1 MIASWQ
7 ESYDKPRLRIEKQ
20 RHHFANKGLYG
31 QGYGLSSSSVWMWVL
46 NQKEGRVFKNRCF
59 QMVVFEK
66 TLESPL
72 TLKNQSIL
80 REINSEYSLEGLM
93 LKLKLQYFCYLM
105 WTANSLEKNLMLQKI
120 ESRRRRGQKRVRWL
134 DGISNSVEINLGK
147 LREMA
152 RDREAWHTAVH
163 GVTKSWTWLGD
174 WTTWEEV
181 IKANKRKWWNKH
193 EGKKRKKKS
202 IFSSQRYLL

>member
-7 ESYDKPRLRIEKQ
+7 ESYNKPRLCIEKQ

-46 NQKEGRVFKNRCF
+46 NQKEGRVLKNRCF
-59 QMVVFEK
+59 QMVVLEK
-66 TLESPL
+66 IHESPL

-93 LKLKLQYFCYLM
+93 LQLKLQYFCYLM

-134 DGISNSVEINLGK
+134 DGISNSMEINLGK
-147 LREMA
+147 LREIA

-163 GVTKSWTWLGD
+163 GVKNLDMTWRLNNMGRSYKSQQ
-174 WTTWEEV
+174 EEV
-181 IKANKRKWWNKH
+181 MK
-193 EGKKRKKKS
+193 
-202 IFSSQRYLL
+202 